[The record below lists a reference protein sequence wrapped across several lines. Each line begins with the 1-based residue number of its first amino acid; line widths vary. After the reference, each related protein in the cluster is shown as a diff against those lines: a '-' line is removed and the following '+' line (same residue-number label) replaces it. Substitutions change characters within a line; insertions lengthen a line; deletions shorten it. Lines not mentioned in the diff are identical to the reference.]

1 MSRPRRRTS
10 SRGARIIKRNIPSS
24 TSDFEEKSSS
34 SKGSNYFFRLSV
46 NVQVYY
52 MKIVFGFATGFIMGF
67 FYSIPGVSSSWWF
80 VPLSGLILI
89 IVIVRRGFNY
99 SPEDLSWPKLILLS
113 GTGSLFIS
121 FIFTSTLV
129 WLIFSPQNYITL

>member
-10 SRGARIIKRNIPSS
+10 SRVRTSKKRISS
-24 TSDFEEKSSS
+24 SVSDFEDTVSS

-52 MKIVFGFATGFIMGF
+52 MKIAFGLVSGVIMGLL
-67 FYSIPGVSSSWWF
+67 YSTIPGVTSSWWF
-80 VPLSGLILI
+80 IPFSGLILI
-89 IVIVRRGFNY
+89 VILTRRGLNY
-99 SPEDLSWPKLILLS
+99 APEDLSWPKLILLS
-113 GTGSLFIS
+113 GTASLFIS

-129 WLIFSPQNYITL
+129 WLIFTPQNYLT